1 MYINVFDVT
10 SVTVRVNTDPK
21 PRLVVRIE
29 NIDGR
34 VADFSL
40 RIDEKAE
47 INPALIGDVVRIT
60 KE

>member
-10 SVTVRVNTDPK
+10 SVTARVNRDPK

-40 RIDEKAE
+40 WIDEKAE